1 MAAQNRITILRPQR
15 KIWGTDLG
23 VGEALRSWE
32 LLWILALR
40 DVKVRY
46 KQTILGV
53 AWAVIQP
60 LVTMIVFSIFF
71 GHLAGIGER
80 IEGGIPYP
88 IYTFCALLPW
98 QLFAHALT
106 ASSNS
111 LLQNERLITR
121 VYFPRLTI
129 PIASLGSGLVDFS
142 IAFVILGALMLYFG
156 VGPGWAIL
164 TLPLFIALAALAALA
179 VGLWLASLSVIY
191 RDFKHTVP
199 FLTQFWL
206 FMSPVAYPSSLVPE
220 AWRPLYALNP
230 MVGVIDGFRW
240 ALIGHARPPWMNLTG
255 SVLVVLLLLVTGLL
269 NFRRMERTFAD
280 WI

>member
-1 MAAQNRITILRPQR
+1 
-15 KIWGTDLG
+15 
-23 VGEALRSWE
+23 
-32 LLWILALR
+32 
-40 DVKVRY
+40 
-46 KQTILGV
+46 
-53 AWAVIQP
+53 
-60 LVTMIVFSIFF
+60 
-71 GHLAGIGER
+71 
-80 IEGGIPYP
+80 
-88 IYTFCALLPW
+88 
-98 QLFAHALT
+98 
-106 ASSNS
+106 
-111 LLQNERLITR
+111 
-121 VYFPRLTI
+121 
-129 PIASLGSGLVDFS
+129 
-142 IAFVILGALMLYFG
+142 MLYFG